1 MNARHTTT
9 LALAVGASL
18 ALAGPQY
25 TIPWSTIDGGGGT
38 SSGGAY
44 ALSGTIGQPDASAPL
59 SGGVYTLTG
68 GFWAGLPEATS
79 PACNDADL
87 AEPFGVLDL
96 ADINA
101 FVAAFTTQDPAGDI
115 DGNGIFDLTD
125 INLFVG
131 AFLAGCP

>member
-1 MNARHTTT
+1 MTTLRTTT
-9 LALAVGASL
+9 LTLAIGASL

-25 TIPWSTIDGGGGT
+25 SISWSTIDGGGGT
-38 SSGGAY
+38 SAGGAY
-44 ALSGTIGQPDASAPL
+44 TLSGTIGQPDASGPL

-68 GFWAGLPEATS
+68 GFWAGIENAA

-87 AEPFGVLDL
+87 SEPFGVLDL
-96 ADINA
+96 SDINA
-101 FVAAFTTQDPAGDI
+101 FVAAFTTQDSAGDL
-115 DGNGIFDLTD
+115 DNNGIFDLTD

>member
-9 LALAVGASL
+9 LTLAIGASL

-25 TIPWSTIDGGGGT
+25 SIPWSTIDGGGGT

-44 ALSGTIGQPDASAPL
+44 TLSGTVGQHDASGPL
-59 SGGVYTLTG
+59 AGGVYTVTG
-68 GFWAGLPEATS
+68 GYWAGLPAAPD

-87 AEPFGVLDL
+87 AEPFGILDL
-96 ADINA
+96 SDINA
-101 FVAAFTTQDPAGDI
+101 FVTGFTSQDPTSDI
-115 DGNGIFDLTD
+115 DNNGIFDLTD
-125 INLFVG
+125 INLFVS